1 MCIRT
6 FTYSLPAPS
15 DAQLLLLF
23 LDCCL
28 SSSTGC
34 QTIGCNLQNCT
45 FVPWLESLLG
55 INCFLDPSPS
65 GRRDTILAPLFQE
78 GCTNQTTCRRGAL
91 ALLGL
96 HKAFV
101 LAGPHLCC
109 HPWGYNIELLL
120 YLPVCSHCSKPFMG
134 FPATL
139 LALVCHPV
147 SPKSLPIQKLKG

>member
-6 FTYSLPAPS
+6 FTYSFPAPS

-96 HKAFV
+96 RKAFV